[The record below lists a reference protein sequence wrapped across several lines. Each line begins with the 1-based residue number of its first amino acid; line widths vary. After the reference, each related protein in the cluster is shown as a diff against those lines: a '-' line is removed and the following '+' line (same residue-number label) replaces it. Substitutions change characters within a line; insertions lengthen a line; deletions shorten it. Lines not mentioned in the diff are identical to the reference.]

1 MGYLIPHSDARQAL
15 RLRRFFL
22 AAFSYLL
29 WIGISGI
36 CQLVGMSRLEIKT
49 AAVLWLLI
57 VLNNLIFYFLL
68 RSGLNKKFHD
78 PSLTIPQMLAAI
90 FWSGVVSYT
99 TLSPIRG
106 SMLALFLVIFIFGVF
121 KLSFK
126 QFLGLVAVA
135 VATYT
140 AAMLLLLHNDPGT
153 VDPVLESIR
162 TLLLLVTLMWFSLI
176 GSYIQ
181 NLRKK
186 VMKANSELQSAMET
200 IEELVIHDELTGVH
214 NRRQMFTVLNREK
227 SLSDRTNMPFAVCLL
242 DLDDFKNINDTKGH
256 LTGDKV
262 LRKFAQAVKNHIRKE
277 DYIAR
282 YGGEEFLV
290 IFTGRYCVEHSS
302 ECALRLQV
310 LTERMRFPE
319 IEDDLRLTTSIG
331 VTVYQPQESIDSLLT
346 RVDAA
351 MYEAKNK
358 GKNRIEQTPANP
370 QQQN

>member
-1 MGYLIPHSDARQAL
+1 M

-36 CQLVGMSRLEIKT
+36 CQFAGMSRIETKT
-49 AAVLWLLI
+49 AAFIWILI
-57 VLNNLIFYFLL
+57 VLNNLFFYFLL
-68 RSGLNKKFHD
+68 RSGLNKKIHD

-90 FWSGVVSYT
+90 FWSGVVSYI

-126 QFLGLVAVA
+126 QFLWLVAAA
-135 VATYT
+135 VATYA

-153 VDPVLESIR
+153 VDPVLEGIR

-186 VMKANSELQSAMET
+186 VIKANSELQSAMET

-242 DLDDFKNINDTKGH
+242 DLDDFKKINDTKGH

-262 LRKFAQAVKNHIRKE
+262 LRKFAQAIKNHIRQE

-290 IFTGRYCVEHSS
+290 IFTGRYCVENSS
-302 ECALRLQV
+302 ECALRLQA
-310 LTERMRFPE
+310 LTERMKFPE

-331 VTVYQPQESIDSLLT
+331 VTVYQPQETIDSLLT

-370 QQQN
+370 QPQK